1 MDAYLKLSK
10 NNILY
15 NLIKLKQLVRNIVF
29 EATVFNLNASC
40 SFHNY
45 IAIEILSM

>member
-15 NLIKLKQLVRNIVF
+15 NLIKLKQLVIYSLDRLKNK
-29 EATVFNLNASC
+29 
-40 SFHNY
+40 
-45 IAIEILSM
+45 

>member
-15 NLIKLKQLVRNIVF
+15 NLIKLKQLVKEV
-29 EATVFNLNASC
+29 ASRLKDDDNGI
-40 SFHNY
+40 F
-45 IAIEILSM
+45 AIYKIK

>member
-15 NLIKLKQLVRNIVF
+15 NLIKLKQLVKFDDNDV
-29 EATVFNLNASC
+29 
-40 SFHNY
+40 
-45 IAIEILSM
+45 IAIYKWK

>member
-15 NLIKLKQLVRNIVF
+15 NLIKLKQLINQLEFRCICKLNSP
-29 EATVFNLNASC
+29 NLVNV
-40 SFHNY
+40 
-45 IAIEILSM
+45 

>member
-15 NLIKLKQLVRNIVF
+15 NLIKLKQLVRIRLHLQVEFVKNK
-29 EATVFNLNASC
+29 C
-40 SFHNY
+40 
-45 IAIEILSM
+45 

>member
-15 NLIKLKQLVRNIVF
+15 NLIKLKQLVNGISVRSKYRVP
-29 EATVFNLNASC
+29 TTSVC
-40 SFHNY
+40 K
-45 IAIEILSM
+45 